1 MKHFKYLLFSCF
13 LGSFCNLSAQNINPY
28 QFVSPKPDSLMVS
41 NETNIILRYS
51 GIIDRTSLSTSQIMV
66 EGCESGEHAGE
77 FILSD
82 DGRTIVFNP
91 DLTFSGDEEVYVVLT
106 VGIKTRAGD
115 ELPDFSFNFSTAPE
129 RVVQLPDTALTEYMK
144 AFKKSGTGSFLP
156 APPITIDSIDDP
168 SPGYIFMAT
177 WDRNVPAIYG
187 NYIFVLDKNGAI
199 VDSLRV

>member
-1 MKHFKYLLFSCF
+1 
-13 LGSFCNLSAQNINPY
+13 
-28 QFVSPKPDSLMVS
+28 MVS

-66 EGCESGEHAGE
+66 EGCESGVHAGE

-129 RVVQLPDTALTEYMK
+129 RVVQLP
-144 AFKKSGTGSFLP
+144 GT
-156 APPITIDSIDDP
+156 
-168 SPGYIFMAT
+168 
-177 WDRNVPAIYG
+177 DR
-187 NYIFVLDKNGAI
+187 LKNGLGIRPCHFSDGLKRAYNWFT
-199 VDSLRV
+199 S